1 MEKQDISVKILSDLT
16 VSLKYAK
23 FDKVKKRRETWL
35 EICYRNRDMHLAKYP
50 QLYQEI
56 LTVYEKFVIPKKVLP
71 SMRSLQFGGKAI
83 EVSPNR
89 LFNCAFLPI
98 DHYKAFSETMFL
110 LLCGSGVGYSV
121 QKFDVSQLPE
131 IKIPTKSRRY
141 LIGDSI
147 VGWSDAVKALFEAYM
162 KGKSLPLFD
171 FSDIRVKGAELVTS
185 GGKAPGPEPLKICLF
200 NVQRILDRKSNG
212 ERLSPIEVHDI
223 ICFIADAVYAGGIR
237 RAALISLFDLDD
249 EEMLACKAGEWYI
262 ANPQRG
268 RANNSAVVVRHKIT
282 EKEFQTLWEKIQASG
297 SGEPGVYFT
306 NNPRWGTNP
315 CVEIALKNHQFCNLT
330 EINASDIESQEELE
344 ARAKA
349 AAFIGT
355 LQAGYTDFHYLRDI
369 WKRNTEKDALIGVG
383 MTGIGSGTVSK
394 LDLTAATNIVKE
406 ENERVAKIL
415 GINSAAR
422 TTCIKPSGTTSLVV
436 GSSSGIHAWHSKFY
450 IRNIRLGKNEALFP
464 YLASN
469 HPELLQDDFFSPTT
483 QSIIGIPVKAPD
495 SAIFRTESALD
506 LLERVKKFTIEW
518 VKPGHI
524 KGDNSHNISATISI
538 KPEEWKEVGEWMWKN
553 RDFYNGLSVLPFSEH
568 TYVQA
573 PFEECTEE
581 RYTELLS
588 SLKEIDLTKVVEED
602 DNTNLTDS
610 VACGGGKCEV

>member
-171 FSDIRVKGAELVTS
+171 FSDIRAKGAELVTS

-249 EEMLACKAGEWYI
+249 EEMLASKSGEWYI
-262 ANPQRG
+262 SNPQRG

-282 EKEFQTLWEKIQASG
+282 EQEFQKLWEKIQASG

-306 NNPRWGTNP
+306 NNARWGTNP

-330 EINASDIESQEELE
+330 EINASDIETQEELE
-344 ARAKA
+344 ERARA

-406 ENERVAKIL
+406 ENERVAKII
-415 GINSAAR
+415 GINNAAR

-436 GSSSGIHAWHSKFY
+436 GSSSGIHAWHSKYY

-469 HPELLQDDFFSPTT
+469 HPELLQDDFFSPST

-506 LLERVKKFTIEW
+506 LLERVKKFTVEW

-538 KPEEWKEVGEWMWKN
+538 KPEEWQPVGEWMWKN
-553 RDFYNGLSVLPFSEH
+553 RDYYNGLSVLPFSEH

-581 RYTELLS
+581 KYNELVA
-588 SLKEIDLTKVVEED
+588 SLKEIDLTKVVEERK
-602 DNTNLTDS
+602 S
-610 VACGGGKCEV
+610 VV

>member
-249 EEMLACKAGEWYI
+249 EEMLASKSGEWYI
-262 ANPQRG
+262 SNPQRG

-282 EKEFQTLWEKIQASG
+282 EQEFQKLWEKIQASG

-306 NNPRWGTNP
+306 NNARWGTNP

-330 EINASDIESQEELE
+330 EINASDIETQEELE

-349 AAFIGT
+349 ASFIGT

-406 ENERVAKIL
+406 ENERVSKIL

-436 GSSSGIHAWHSKFY
+436 GSSSGIHAWHSKYY

-506 LLERVKKFTIEW
+506 LLERVKKFTVEW

-538 KPEEWKEVGEWMWKN
+538 KPEEWQPVGEWMWKN
-553 RDFYNGLSVLPFSEH
+553 RDYYNGLSVLPFDGGS
-568 TYVQA
+568 YVQP
-573 PFEECTEE
+573 PFQTCTEE
-581 RYTELLS
+581 EYNTLVK
-588 SLKEIDLTKVVEED
+588 SLKEVDLTKVTED
-602 DNTNLTDS
+602 VDNTNLTDQQ
-610 VACGGGKCEV
+610 ACGGGNCEI

>member
-1 MEKQDISVKILSDLT
+1 VEKQDISVKILSDLT

-249 EEMLACKAGEWYI
+249 EEMLASKSGEWYI
-262 ANPQRG
+262 SNPQRG

-282 EKEFQTLWEKIQASG
+282 EQEFQKLWEKIQASG

-306 NNPRWGTNP
+306 NNARWGTNP

-330 EINASDIESQEELE
+330 EINASDIETQEELE

-349 AAFIGT
+349 ASFIGT

-406 ENERVAKIL
+406 ENERVSKIL

-436 GSSSGIHAWHSKFY
+436 GSSSGIHAWHSKYY

-506 LLERVKKFTIEW
+506 LLERVKKFTVEW

-538 KPEEWKEVGEWMWKN
+538 KPEEWQPVGEWMWKN
-553 RDFYNGLSVLPFSEH
+553 RDYYNGLSVLPFDGGS
-568 TYVQA
+568 YVQP
-573 PFEECTEE
+573 PFQTCTEE
-581 RYTELLS
+581 EYNTLVK
-588 SLKEIDLTKVVEED
+588 SLKEVDLTKVTED
-602 DNTNLTDS
+602 VDNTNLTDQQ
-610 VACGGGKCEV
+610 ACGGGNCEI

>member
-249 EEMLACKAGEWYI
+249 EEMLASKSGEWYI
-262 ANPQRG
+262 SNPQRG

-282 EKEFQTLWEKIQASG
+282 EQEFQKLWEKIQASG

-306 NNPRWGTNP
+306 NNARWGTNP

-330 EINASDIESQEELE
+330 EINASDIETQEELE

-349 AAFIGT
+349 ASFIGT

-383 MTGIGSGTVSK
+383 MTGIGSGTVSN

-406 ENERVAKIL
+406 ENERVSKIL

-436 GSSSGIHAWHSKFY
+436 GSSSGIHAWHSKYY

-506 LLERVKKFTIEW
+506 LLERVKKFTVEW

-538 KPEEWKEVGEWMWKN
+538 KPEEWQPVGEWMWKN
-553 RDFYNGLSVLPFSEH
+553 RDYYNGLSVLPFSDH
-568 TYVQA
+568 SYVQP

-581 RYTELLS
+581 KYNELVA
-588 SLKEIDLTKVVEED
+588 SLKEIDLTKVVEET

-610 VACGGGKCEV
+610 VACGGGKCDV

>member
-1 MEKQDISVKILSDLT
+1 VEKQDISVKILSDLT

-249 EEMLACKAGEWYI
+249 EEMLASKSGEWYI
-262 ANPQRG
+262 SNPQRG

-282 EKEFQTLWEKIQASG
+282 EQEFQKLWEKIQASG

-306 NNPRWGTNP
+306 NNARWGTNP

-330 EINASDIESQEELE
+330 EINASDIETQEELK

-349 AAFIGT
+349 ASFIGT

-415 GINSAAR
+415 GINNAAR

-436 GSSSGIHAWHSKFY
+436 GSSSGIHAWHSKYY

-506 LLERVKKFTIEW
+506 LLERVKKFTVEW

-538 KPEEWKEVGEWMWKN
+538 KPEEWQPVGEWMWKN
-553 RDFYNGLSVLPFSEH
+553 RDYYNGLSVLPFSEH

-573 PFEECTEE
+573 PFEECTED
-581 RYTELLS
+581 RYNELLS
-588 SLKEIDLTKVVEED
+588 SLKEIDLTKVVEES

-610 VACGGGKCEV
+610 VACGGGKCDV

>member
-1 MEKQDISVKILSDLT
+1 
-16 VSLKYAK
+16 
-23 FDKVKKRRETWL
+23 
-35 EICYRNRDMHLAKYP
+35 MHLAKYP

-249 EEMLACKAGEWYI
+249 EEMLASKSGEWYI
-262 ANPQRG
+262 SNPQRG

-282 EKEFQTLWEKIQASG
+282 EQEFQKLWEKIQASG

-306 NNPRWGTNP
+306 NNARWGTNP

-330 EINASDIESQEELE
+330 EINASDIETQEELE

-349 AAFIGT
+349 ASFIGT

-406 ENERVAKIL
+406 ENERVSKIL

-436 GSSSGIHAWHSKFY
+436 GSSSGIHAWHSKYY

-506 LLERVKKFTIEW
+506 LLERVKKFTVEW

-538 KPEEWKEVGEWMWKN
+538 KPEEWQPVGEWMWKN
-553 RDFYNGLSVLPFSEH
+553 RDYYNGLSVLPFDGGS
-568 TYVQA
+568 YVQP
-573 PFEECTEE
+573 PFQTCTEE
-581 RYTELLS
+581 EYNTLVK
-588 SLKEIDLTKVVEED
+588 SLKEVDLTKVTED
-602 DNTNLTDS
+602 VDNTNLTDQQ
-610 VACGGGKCEV
+610 ACGGGNCEI

>member
-1 MEKQDISVKILSDLT
+1 VEKQDISVKILSDLT

-249 EEMLACKAGEWYI
+249 EEMLASKSGEWYI
-262 ANPQRG
+262 SNPQRG

-282 EKEFQTLWEKIQASG
+282 EQEFQKLWEKIQASG

-306 NNPRWGTNP
+306 NNARWGTNP

-330 EINASDIESQEELE
+330 EINASDIETQEELE

-349 AAFIGT
+349 ASFIGT

-415 GINSAAR
+415 GINNAAR

-436 GSSSGIHAWHSKFY
+436 GSSSGIHAWHSKYY

-506 LLERVKKFTIEW
+506 LLERVKKFTVEW

-538 KPEEWKEVGEWMWKN
+538 KPEEWQPVGEWMWKN
-553 RDFYNGLSVLPFSEH
+553 RDYYNGLSVLPFSEH
-568 TYVQA
+568 TYVQP

-581 RYTELLS
+581 KYNELVA
-588 SLKEIDLTKVVEED
+588 SLKEIDLTKVVEET
-602 DNTNLTDS
+602 DNTALTEQL
-610 VACGGGKCEV
+610 ACSGNNCEI